1 MNSKSMSFTD
11 LHLVTF
17 QNKLRLIKPKEAQD
31 LSSSSQRELNL
42 VLSCGK
48 QKNIKE
54 IFNLEQEILFVAK
67 REIEEGFRINI
78 KQELESINAGIH
90 RMDKAS
96 NNFQNVYKFA
106 DYKGCIALCTD
117 YDASCLPKDAVRQ
130 SVSGQKVSIKN
141 QMRAKLDDDDKALLQ
156 ARLDNL
162 SIAETKYISLQH
174 LQMKQFIKKQPDH
187 FMSKLY
193 LSKPQNIE
201 IQKRLAD
208 SIEKKVNFN
217 QKHVSSVK
225 KQDVER

>member
-17 QNKLRLIKPKEAQD
+17 QNKLRLIKTKEAQD

-42 VLSCGK
+42 VLSCRK

-67 REIEEGFRINI
+67 REIEEGMRINV
-78 KQELESINAGIH
+78 KQELESLNAGIQ

-117 YDASCLPKDAVRQ
+117 YDAFCLPKDAVRQ

-141 QMRAKLDDDDKALLQ
+141 QMRANLDDDDKALLQ

-193 LSKPQNIE
+193 LSKRQIIE
-201 IQKRLAD
+201 I
-208 SIEKKVNFN
+208 
-217 QKHVSSVK
+217 
-225 KQDVER
+225 

>member
-48 QKNIKE
+48 QENIKE

-78 KQELESINAGIH
+78 KQELESINAGIQ

-117 YDASCLPKDAVRQ
+117 YDAFCLPKDAVRQ

-201 IQKRLAD
+201 IQKRLAN
-208 SIEKKVNFN
+208 SIEKKVNLN